1 LNTLSLRVAAAEVLD
16 AAAAVVPVVLELEQ
30 VFL

>member
-1 LNTLSLRVAAAEVLD
+1 LSILLSPVAAAEVLD
-16 AAAAVVPVVLELEQ
+16 AAAAVVPVVLEPEQ

>member
-1 LNTLSLRVAAAEVLD
+1 LSSRVARAEVLD
-16 AAAAVVPVVLELEQ
+16 AAVAAVPVVLEPEQ